1 MIQNFDST
9 VDIELM
15 IDPVTMFSRRLTKPC
30 IFIDT
35 INCSIDITWHMEH
48 TTPTG
53 VVYFTTSH
61 RQIADNKVIVNLAT
75 QERITEEQYQ
85 AIEDKPLC
93 MGEYDYWH
101 YANKNSPFP
110 VMEQIELFG
119 TVFAQRNGWLQNP
132 QS

>member
-1 MIQNFDST
+1 MIQRFNSV

-15 IDPVTMFSRRLTKPC
+15 VDPVTTFSRKLTKPC

-35 INCSIDITWHMEH
+35 INLSIVITWHMEH

-61 RQIADNKVIVNLAT
+61 RQVADNTVIVNLAT
-75 QERITEEQYQ
+75 QERITLEQY
-85 AIEDKPLC
+85 EELPVKPSC

-119 TVFAQRNGWLQNP
+119 TVFAQRNGWL
-132 QS
+132 